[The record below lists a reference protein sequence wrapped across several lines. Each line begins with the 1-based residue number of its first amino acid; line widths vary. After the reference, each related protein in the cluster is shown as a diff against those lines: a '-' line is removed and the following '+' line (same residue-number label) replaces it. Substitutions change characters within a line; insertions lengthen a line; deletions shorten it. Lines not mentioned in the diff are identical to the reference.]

1 MVVAETAMVVAAVV
15 VVMFD
20 VPVGMVMIRGCW

>member
-20 VPVGMVMIRGCW
+20 VAVGMVMIRGCW